1 MISKKNA
8 QSAVE
13 FMVILSAILFFFV
26 TFFAIIQMNVE
37 KKNLE
42 KEKIVIR
49 SIALDVQDEIN
60 IAKKSSEGYSRKFK
74 VPENIFGKNYEIN
87 ISGNFIYVSLK
98 ELGISYKIS
107 EINGSIKKG
116 FNLIRKENGTVYLN

>member
-42 KEKIVIR
+42 KEKIIIQ

-60 IAKKSSEGYSRKFK
+60 IAAKSSEGYSREFK

>member
-1 MISKKNA
+1 MISKNNA

-42 KEKIVIR
+42 KEKIIIQ

-60 IAKKSSEGYSRKFK
+60 IAAKSSEGYSREFK
-74 VPENIFGKNYEIN
+74 IPENIFGKNYEIN

-116 FNLIRKENGTVYLN
+116 LNLIRKENGTVYLN